1 MCSQLRLVACVSGIY
16 IAFLTWSLVYE
27 PLTTQIWPH
36 SQAKFQAPCVVA
48 LVQASVA
55 AMTGTLYLKQQRT
68 EHRAR
73 EFLRNYIRD
82 LLAIS
87 LTQSLSTPL
96 AAYSLQYVDFLT
108 YMLAKS
114 CKLIPILVVHLLLYH
129 TRIANDKKLVAIAV
143 TFGVVLFNLGS
154 QKSSN
159 KTSTKDVSL
168 IHGFLPLLVSLLLD
182 GFTNATQD
190 TLLKRNRAQK
200 KQKLITGGHL
210 MLGLNFG
217 IVIWNLLYLAII
229 DPQQAIRTRAMIS
242 LDPIIALYLLT
253 YAVCGALGQI
263 CIFYTLQN
271 YGSLVL
277 VMVTVTR
284 KMTSMI
290 LSIIVYG
297 HHVST
302 LQWFGISIVFAGI
315 SSEALIKSRTSAKA
329 KVEAEKS
336 E

>member
-1 MCSQLRLVACVSGIY
+1 MGSQLRLVACVSGIY
-16 IAFLTWSLVYE
+16 VAFLTWSLVYE
-27 PLTTQIWPH
+27 PLTTRIWPN

-48 LVQASVA
+48 LVQAAVA
-55 AMTGTLYLKQQRT
+55 AVTGTLYLKQQHT
-68 EHRAR
+68 QYRAR
-73 EFLRNYIRD
+73 EFLRNYARD

-114 CKLIPILVVHLLLYH
+114 CKLIPILVVHLMLYH
-129 TRIANDKKLVAIAV
+129 TRISSDKKLVAIAV

-154 QKSSN
+154 QKKSST
-159 KTSTKDVSL
+159 KTSRNDISL
-168 IHGFLPLLVSLLLD
+168 VHGFLPLVVSLLLD

-190 TLLKRNRAQK
+190 TLLKRNRAEK
-200 KQKLITGGHL
+200 SQKLITGSHL
-210 MLGLNFG
+210 MLGLNLC
-217 IVIWNLLYLAII
+217 IVIWNLAYLAII
-229 DPQQAIRTRAMIS
+229 DPQQALRTKTMVS
-242 LDPIIALYLLT
+242 LDPTIALYLLT
-253 YAVCGALGQI
+253 YAACGALGQI

-284 KMTSMI
+284 KMISMI

-315 SSEALIKSRTSAKA
+315 TSEALIKSRASTTVHVK
-329 KVEAEKS
+329 KS